1 MYPKTQTNIFKPFI
15 KNHQSK
21 KLKFFSN
28 LIKSPENFS
37 DCLKKNQK
45 LKMFC
50 YPSLLFSDF
59 FVPQGQAQV
68 IK

>member
-37 DCLKKNQK
+37 DCLKK
-45 LKMFC
+45 
-50 YPSLLFSDF
+50 
-59 FVPQGQAQV
+59 
-68 IK
+68 IKN